1 MARINPWAIH
11 RALGSAIPEVDL
23 REIARNAGKEVARN
37 RERNREI
44 DRYNKLV
51 RQSKEMTDRAWN
63 LAKEVQKEY
72 EKASSLHQDA
82 ALFTKK
88 AMTRL
93 EGIGQLIEKRMI
105 QHLNTMI
112 TADKTAADPKNKDNL
127 LKSGAHGT
135 FSNLFFRAA
144 EQSPVGMP
152 LFNGLELAGYDETKL
167 GWRRASILWV
177 WSVAIVMQ
185 RVTTH
190 PIMPARLQPVLNTL
204 IEMTKADP
212 SCRPALAYTSIA
224 MAHYTLGPAS
234 EHYEDWNIARCFYEM
249 AKNARYKSDTDV
261 IPYEWAN
268 WRSVNEDPLAY
279 VIGDG
284 GDADNVDSIFIAK
297 EQSREIRRILDDA
310 CQKTYGM
317 SSVAFLNEARLA
329 ERGHYAN
336 GSPRSDMGERVTEL
350 GFICHFPDLYAGNIP
365 DPLRIPMRASILM
378 GMKRIIG
385 IFALA
390 ESEDKKQN
398 KENKELLNKIYENWI
413 SRSELEKQ
421 YDDPNAM
428 FRPL

>member
-11 RALGSAIPEVDL
+11 RAMESAIPDVDL
-23 REIARNAGKEVARN
+23 REIARNAGKQVARN
-37 RERNREI
+37 REVAKH
-44 DRYNKLV
+44 NKLV
-51 RQSKEMTDRAWN
+51 RQSNEMADRARA
-63 LAKEVQKEY
+63 LAKEVQEEY

-93 EGIGQLIEKRMI
+93 EDISQFIEKRMI

-135 FSNLFFRAA
+135 FSSLFFRAA

-152 LFNGLELAGYDETKL
+152 IFNGLELAGYDETQL

-177 WSVAIVMQ
+177 WSVAVVMQ

-190 PIMPARLQPVLNTL
+190 PIMPARLQPVLSTL
-204 IEMTKADP
+204 VEMTKADP

-234 EHYEDWNIARCFYEM
+234 EHYEDWNVARCFYEM
-249 AKNARYKSDTDV
+249 AKNAKYKSDADV
-261 IPYEWAN
+261 IPYEWVS

-284 GDADNVDSIFIAK
+284 GDTDNIDSIFIAK
-297 EQSREIRRILDDA
+297 EESREIRRVLDDA

-317 SSVAFLNEARLA
+317 SSIAFLNEARLA

-336 GSPRSDMGERVTEL
+336 GSPRIDMGERVTEL
-350 GFICHFPDLYAGNIP
+350 GSICQFPDLYAGNIP
-365 DPLRIPMRASILM
+365 DPLIIPMRASILM
-378 GMKRIIG
+378 GMKRIIS
-385 IFALA
+385 IVALI
-390 ESEDKKQN
+390 EGKDKEEN
-398 KENKELLNKIYENWI
+398 KNNKELLNTIYKNWS
-413 SRSELEKQ
+413 SRSELERQ

>member
-11 RALGSAIPEVDL
+11 RAMESAIPDVDL
-23 REIARNAGKEVARN
+23 REIARNAGKQVARN
-37 RERNREI
+37 REI
-44 DRYNKLV
+44 AKHNKLV
-51 RQSKEMTDRAWN
+51 HQSNEMADRAWE
-63 LAKEVQKEY
+63 LAKEVQKEF

-88 AMTRL
+88 AMARL
-93 EGIGQLIEKRMI
+93 EGIGQFIEKRMI
-105 QHLNTMI
+105 QHLDTMI

-135 FSNLFFRAA
+135 FSSLFYRSV
-144 EQSPVGMP
+144 EQLPVGMP
-152 LFNGLELAGYDETKL
+152 IFDGLELAGYDETQM

-190 PIMPARLQPVLNTL
+190 PIMPARLQPVLKTL
-204 IEMTKADP
+204 IEMTKDDP
-212 SCRPALAYTSIA
+212 ACRPALAYTSIA

-234 EHYEDWNIARCFYEM
+234 EHYEDWNVARCFYEM
-249 AKNARYKSDTDV
+249 AKNAKYKSDADI
-261 IPYEWAN
+261 IPFEWVN

-284 GDADNVDSIFIAK
+284 GDTDNVESIFIAK
-297 EQSREIRRILDDA
+297 EESREIRRILDAA
-310 CQKTYGM
+310 CQMTYGM
-317 SSVAFLNEARLA
+317 SSIAFLNEARLA

-336 GSPRSDMGERVTEL
+336 GSPRIDMGERVTEM
-350 GFICHFPDLYAGNIP
+350 GSICKFPDLYAGEIP
-365 DPLRIPMRASILM
+365 DPLIIPMRASILM

-385 IFALA
+385 VVALI
-390 ESEDKKQN
+390 EGKDKEQTQK
-398 KENKELLNKIYENWI
+398 NKELLNTIYERWI
-413 SRSELEKQ
+413 STIELERQ
-421 YDDPNAM
+421 NEVPNAM